1 MSRTIESP
9 TAMTESTFGKANASA
24 MLTASPSG
32 LLKTQQQG
40 GREGLAKVLENLAIG
55 LEQSAREREEMA
67 ERVRTH
73 NLRMTE
79 MYRTMI
85 ELLELLRQRLEQ
97 DQDLR
102 GGLKPLAKSMT
113 KAFAEMNARI
123 EAKEERHH
131 ETLENTL
138 RQWLAERQAAES
150 ERLLEMERM
159 QLQARMEANRTLRM
173 MWLGAGAVAV
183 GAGVA
188 LVWINN

>member
-32 LLKTQQQG
+32 LKTQQQG

-138 RQWLAERQAAES
+138 RQWLAERQA
-150 ERLLEMERM
+150 
-159 QLQARMEANRTLRM
+159 QARMEANRTLRM